1 MSVCVRAR
9 VCVCVCGGGVPHIA
23 ISMNEEKI
31 LIQEKGDG
39 VQMKLKDV
47 LIKASPFSLSAIVL
61 LPCGADRPATS
72 RQQYET
78 STGLR

>member
-1 MSVCVRAR
+1 MCAR
-9 VCVCVCGGGVPHIA
+9 VCVCVWGGGGVPHIA

-31 LIQEKGDG
+31 LIQEKGEKGDG